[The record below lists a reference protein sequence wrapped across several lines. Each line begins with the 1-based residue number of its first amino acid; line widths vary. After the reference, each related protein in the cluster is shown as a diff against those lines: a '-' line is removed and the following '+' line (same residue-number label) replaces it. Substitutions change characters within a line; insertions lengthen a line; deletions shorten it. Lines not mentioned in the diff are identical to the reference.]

1 MLTRE
6 QIEAASLATKVVAV
20 PEWGGDVVVSEM
32 SGADRDD
39 WELAFLNRWQAE
51 EKAAKQAGRAFD
63 QMRVSPYPQARLL
76 AWTLRGP
83 DGAPLFLVRT
93 DDGRVDLEA
102 TEAAAR
108 SLAKRSGR
116 AVHRLYPVAESLN
129 LTAPGALEAAQGNSG
144 GTPGDSPSAKP
155 A

>member
-6 QIEAASLATKVVAV
+6 QIEAVALETRVVTV
-20 PEWGGDVVVSEM
+20 REWGGDVLVSEL

-39 WELAFLNRWQAE
+39 WELAFLRRWEAE
-51 EKAAKQAGRAFD
+51 ERAAKRESRPFD
-63 QMRVSPYPQARLL
+63 QHRVSPYPQARLV
-76 AWTLRGP
+76 AWTLRGQ

-93 DDGRVDLEA
+93 ADGRVDLDA

-108 SLAKRSGR
+108 VLAARSGR
-116 AVHRLYPVAESLN
+116 AVGRVYPIAESLN
-129 LTAPGALEAAQGNSG
+129 LTSPGALEVAEGNSG
-144 GTPGDSPSAKP
+144 GTPGASPSAKP